1 MIVRSSWASSVIDS
15 RGKKGVQ
22 IGSEHGADPAVGAR
36 VRLRMKTVH
45 LPNWPAK
52 LDMAKL
58 KATVPENLCLQL
70 RKRFKG
76 LDLDDDAFPKNG
88 W

>member
-1 MIVRSSWASSVIDS
+1 MVRSSWASSVIDS

-45 LPNWPAK
+45 CPAK

-58 KATVPENLCLQL
+58 KATVPENLCLQV
-70 RKRFKG
+70 RKRFEG
-76 LDLDDDAFPKNG
+76 LEPDDDAIPKGG